1 MRDISERKR
10 EAERIRY
17 LAEHDTLTGLA
28 NRNKLHQS
36 VEALMAVPEP
46 PPIALAMLD
55 LDKFKHINDTLGHGC
70 GDEVLWGVA
79 EHLRSLAPPDA
90 VVARLGGDEFA
101 ILLSGQKALLRTR
114 ELAERACKSFSEL
127 SFAVGSR
134 QLRVEI
140 SVGIATYPQ
149 DSATL
154 DDLLGNAD
162 LALYEAKAR
171 GRGRSVVFEPEF
183 RERLA
188 ARLSLEAELVRAAR
202 SGEFELFYQP
212 QIDLESGR
220 LVGAEALIRWRHP
233 TRGLML
239 PDSFMPV
246 VNASS
251 ISDEIGVWS
260 LRTACQQARRWQE
273 QGHAVR
279 VGVNLAPSQFLAD
292 ELPKTVASVLQETGL
307 QPDLLEL
314 EVTENIMLDDDALA
328 LSIFERIQALGV
340 HIAFDDFGTGY
351 ASLTYLKKFPL
362 DRLKIDKSFV
372 QKLAS
377 NADDMAIVG
386 ATIALAKLLGLA
398 VIAEG
403 IEDRETAELLAHKGC
418 KEGQGYH
425 FGKPMPVAEFER
437 RFLAQESRTP
447 VPAETSA
454 AA

>member
-1 MRDISERKR
+1 
-10 EAERIRY
+10 
-17 LAEHDTLTGLA
+17 
-28 NRNKLHQS
+28 
-36 VEALMAVPEP
+36 MAAPEP

-140 SVGIATYPQ
+140 SVGIATFPQ
-149 DSATL
+149 DSKTQ

-202 SGEFELFYQP
+202 TGEFELFYQP

-251 ISDEIGVWS
+251 ISDEIGVWA
-260 LRTACQQARRWQE
+260 LRTACRQARHWQE
-273 QGHAVR
+273 QGHSVR

-292 ELPKTVASVLQETGL
+292 ELPKTVQSILQETEL
-307 QPDLLEL
+307 RPDLLEL
-314 EVTENIMLDDDALA
+314 EVTENILLDDDELA
-328 LSIFERIQALGV
+328 LSIFQRIRALGV
-340 HIAFDDFGTGY
+340 HVAFDDFGTGY

-372 QKLAS
+372 RKLIS
-377 NADDMAIVG
+377 DADDMAIVG
-386 ATIALAKLLGLA
+386 ATIALAKLLGLS

-403 IEDRETAELLAHKGC
+403 IEDRETADLLARKGC
-418 KEGQGYH
+418 KEGQGYY

-437 RFLAQESRTP
+437 KFLAEEGRP
-447 VPAETSA
+447 LLPPKETSA